1 MVRPRTFDEDAVL
14 REIEQRF
21 WDRGYAATSMSDVT
35 SASGLGKGSLYAAF
49 GDKEA
54 VFSRVFDLYCDDA
67 VDAVR
72 AALEG
77 PDESA
82 LDRLQRY
89 VLRAAT
95 RTRESGVQRA
105 CFLAKTTAE
114 LAAHR
119 TDIAGRARRT
129 FEELIEILTAS
140 VAAAQ
145 RAGDIDARADPGRLG
160 RFLLTTLRGL
170 EALAEAGLPK
180 QVLLDAADTAI
191 GVLR

>member
-1 MVRPRTFDEDAVL
+1 MVRPRTFDEDGVL

-21 WDRGYAATSMSDVT
+21 WDRGYAATSMSDLM

-67 VDAVR
+67 VGAVR
-72 AALEG
+72 VALDG

-89 VLRAAT
+89 LLRAAT
-95 RTRESGVQRA
+95 RAGESDVQRA

-119 TDIAGRARRT
+119 SEIAERSRRT
-129 FEELIEILTAS
+129 FEELVRILTACVES
-140 VAAAQ
+140 AQ
-145 RAGDIDARADPGRLG
+145 RAGDIDARADPVRLG

-170 EALAEAGLPK
+170 EALAEAGLSK
-180 QVLLDAADTAI
+180 RVLLDAADTAI
-191 GVLR
+191 DVLR